1 MRQVRLRHH
10 HLVCMQNFVGKG
22 YDEDFVANMR
32 LIIATLGEPGT
43 IIYLSMGCDDI
54 CSCCPNR
61 NGLRCRDEPS
71 VIGKDRSVAC
81 FLGISERAEVDASA
95 VLYRVKERILELD
108 DIRSLCGEC
117 DWADLCNE
125 RMRAH
130 RNGK

>member
-1 MRQVRLRHH
+1 MKQVRLRHH

-22 YDEDFVANMR
+22 YDEHFVANMR
-32 LIIATLGEPGT
+32 QVIEDLRGPGAIAHLE
-43 IIYLSMGCDDI
+43 IGCDDI

-61 NGLRCRDEPS
+61 DGPLCRDEVS
-71 VIGKDRSVAC
+71 VIGKDRSVAR
-81 FLGISERAEVDASA
+81 FLGIPERTEVDASA
-95 VLYRVKERILELD
+95 VIDHVRERMQGLD